1 MTVIKVRCRRP
12 AMLPPLLMLLAA
24 IISSSML
31 SMARAVHWQHAQQ
44 LSDDFRLLWS
54 VNDAVVDGNDGTSTM
69 DKDAD
74 SSSSSGKQD
83 ITFEVQARTHG
94 YIGLGFAR
102 PGDRTAGADVVIGWV
117 DGGQTYLQVN

>member
-1 MTVIKVRCRRP
+1 MTVITVCP
-12 AMLPPLLMLLAA
+12 AKLPLLMLLAA
-24 IISSSML
+24 IISSSMI

-54 VNDAVVDGNDGTSTM
+54 VNDALVDSNDGTSTM

-74 SSSSSGKQD
+74 SSSSSSGKQD